1 MTDKS
6 RGNPPV
12 PPAELLV
19 ALHKLDPAKDH
30 LTLRKIIEGLWRVTP
45 RLAFAPHPPLP
56 KPPLRAAFVVTTA
69 MQTCFEMRDV
79 FSEEVMAA
87 TLQQLPTLAT
97 IPVLTMRTVMQTA
110 TLYPART
117 GFIVNT
123 ILAALVRRAIWN
135 DKLLWEGFVR
145 CCVQLKPAS
154 LPVLLQLPPRQLES
168 TLQMPLAVPLR
179 DALLKYLTVDLP
191 LPQRARWRVTI
202 QLLAKIVTSAGAA
215 SSSSSSVPAAPPATA
230 DGTTAAVT
238 AEPLLATGRPAATA
252 APLLEVKAERSPAPE
267 GAA

>member
-30 LTLRKIIEGLWRVTP
+30 LTLRKIIEGLWRLAAVHSRCASLP
-45 RLAFAPHPPLP
+45 RPP
-56 KPPLRAAFVVTTA
+56 PPPCRARVAATA

-79 FSEEVMAA
+79 FSEEVLAA
-87 TLQQLPTLAT
+87 TLQQLPTLAP

-168 TLQMPLAVPLR
+168 TLQLPLAAPLR

-191 LPQRARWRVTI
+191 VPQRARWRVTI
-202 QLLAKIVTSAGAA
+202 QLLAKIVTGAA
-215 SSSSSSVPAAPPATA
+215 AATSSSSIGGGPATA
-230 DGTTAAVT
+230 AVK
-238 AEPLLATGRPAATA
+238 AEPLLSTGRPAPAA
-252 APLLEVKAERSPAPE
+252 APLLEVKAERSPAPD